1 MNFAFQILLPAD
13 KELIQQLK
21 PGSPYKRKAEEDL
34 FNRFLYF
41 IREGMSKYSMD
52 EVDAFDAYSDTIL
65 QSLDNIVKG
74 DFEERASLKTYLF
87 RIFNNKCVD
96 LIRKKTTNKY
106 SIYQTDCIT
115 DTLLLISD
123 PAKTVIQLL
132 MDKTDTDKLKMKL
145 EELGDNCKRIL
156 LLFADGCND
165 KEIATAMEYKTSD
178 VVKTSR
184 LRCLNKLRQ
193 LYENKKDGNG

>member
-1 MNFAFQILLPAD
+1 VNFTAQILIPAE

-21 PGSPYKRKAEEDL
+21 PGSPFKRKAEEDL

-65 QSLDNIVKG
+65 HSVNNIVKG
-74 DFEERASLKTYLF
+74 DFDERASLKTYLF

-106 SIYQTDCIT
+106 SIYQTDSIT
-115 DTLLLISD
+115 DALLMISD
-123 PAKTVIQLL
+123 PAKTVIQQLV
-132 MDKTDTDKLKMKL
+132 DKTDTDILKMKL

-156 LLFADGCND
+156 SLFADGCND
-165 KEIATAMEYKTSD
+165 KEIATAMEYKTAD

-184 LRCLNKLRQ
+184 MRCLDKLRH
-193 LYENKKDGNG
+193 LYTNKKDGNG

>member
-1 MNFAFQILLPAD
+1 VNFTAQILIPAE

-21 PGSPYKRKAEEDL
+21 PGSPFKRKAEEDL

-65 QSLDNIVKG
+65 HSVNNIVKG
-74 DFEERASLKTYLF
+74 DFDERASLKTYLF

-106 SIYQTDCIT
+106 SIYQTDSIT
-115 DTLLLISD
+115 DALLMISD
-123 PAKTVIQLL
+123 PAKTVIQQLV
-132 MDKTDTDKLKMKL
+132 DKTDTDILKMKL

-156 LLFADGCND
+156 SLFADGCND
-165 KEIATAMEYKTSD
+165 KEIATAMEYKTVD

-184 LRCLNKLRQ
+184 MRCLDKLRH
-193 LYENKKDGNG
+193 LYTNKKDGNG

>member
-1 MNFAFQILLPAD
+1 MNFAFQILIPAD

-74 DFEERASLKTYLF
+74 DFKERASLKTYLF

-145 EELGDNCKRIL
+145 EELGAICKRIL

>member
-1 MNFAFQILLPAD
+1 MNFASQILIPAD

-106 SIYQTDCIT
+106 SIYQTDSIT

-145 EELGDNCKRIL
+145 EELGANCKRIL

>member
-1 MNFAFQILLPAD
+1 MNFAFQILIPAD

-74 DFEERASLKTYLF
+74 DFKERASLKTYLF